1 MPLNRSRFFVRD
13 LMQIGVTT
21 CPGSTSVAQLSELML
36 SRDLFSVII
45 LDPEDGNAIGLVD
58 QFDLITAFS
67 LENFEDLSAEQ
78 IMQETI
84 PQIPADIP
92 LKIATQMM
100 LDNHIQTY
108 YLMHHSGG
116 ITYPAAF
123 LSFKNVLRLMA
134 AKDDQDLADLGT
146 EKNKRLPLDE
156 FYKKRDVAR
165 RNVLN
170 K

>member
-1 MPLNRSRFFVRD
+1 MPLNRSRNLVHD

-21 CPGSTSVAQLSELML
+21 CPGSTSIAELAEIIL
-36 SRDLFSVII
+36 SRDLFSVVI
-45 LDPEDGNAIGLVD
+45 LDPEDGNAVGVVD
-58 QFDLITAFS
+58 QSDLIRAFS
-67 LENFEDLSAEQ
+67 LDHYEELTAEQ
-78 IMQETI
+78 IMQESI

-92 LKIATQMM
+92 LKTAIQMM

-116 ITYPAAF
+116 ILYPAAYF
-123 LSFKNVLRLMA
+123 SYRNVLRLLA
-134 AKDDQDLADLGT
+134 ARDEKDLADIGI
-146 EKNKRLPLDE
+146 EREKRLPLEE

-165 RNVLN
+165 SSVFN

>member
-1 MPLNRSRFFVRD
+1 MPLNRSRNLVRD

-21 CPGSTSVAQLSELML
+21 CPGSTSIAELAEIMV
-36 SRDLFSVII
+36 SRDLFSVVI
-45 LDPEDGNAIGLVD
+45 LDPEDGNAVGVVD
-58 QFDLITAFS
+58 QSDLVHAFS
-67 LENFEDLSAEQ
+67 LDHYEDLTAEQ

-92 LKIATQMM
+92 VKTAIQMM
-100 LDNHIQTY
+100 LDNHLHTF

-116 ITYPAAF
+116 ISYPAAYF
-123 LSFKNVLRLMA
+123 SYKNVLRLLA
-134 AKDDQDLADLGT
+134 ARDEKDLSDLGF
-146 EKNKRLPLDE
+146 EKEKRLPLEE

>member
-1 MPLNRSRFFVRD
+1 MPLNRSRNLVRD

-21 CPGSTSVAQLSELML
+21 CPGSTSIAELAEIML
-36 SRDLFSVII
+36 FRDLFSVVI
-45 LDPEDGNAIGLVD
+45 LDPEDGNAVGVVD
-58 QFDLITAFS
+58 QSDLMRAFS
-67 LENFEDLSAEQ
+67 LDHYEELTAEQ
-78 IMQETI
+78 IMQESI

-92 LKIATQMM
+92 LKTAIQMM

-116 ITYPAAF
+116 ILYPAAY
-123 LSFKNVLRLMA
+123 LSYRNVLRLFA
-134 AKDDQDLADLGT
+134 ARDVKDLADIGI
-146 EKNKRLPLDE
+146 EREKRLPLEE

-165 RNVLN
+165 RNVFN